1 MTNRNA
7 LKQAIVAVVGDRDL
21 QKLNEL
27 LYDGALILNTW
38 VVGDRLYFQLD
49 VAKALAEKG
58 EVE

>member
-7 LKQAIVAVVGDRDL
+7 LKQAIVAVAGARDL